1 MESIN
6 DYMMKDHAACD
17 AAFERAAGA
26 ARSADWPA
34 LQREAGAFLAH
45 IARHIELEESLLFPA
60 FEDKTGM
67 VDSGPSA
74 TMRHE
79 HTLMQ
84 PLFAQMRDAAAAQ
97 DGAGF
102 LDASRALHEILQMH
116 NMKEEQMM
124 YPMIEQAV
132 DAPSAAALV
141 EACREALGA
150 LA

>member
-1 MESIN
+1 MGSIN
-6 DYMMKDHAACD
+6 DYMMKDHAVCD

-26 ARSADWPA
+26 ARGADWPA

-45 IARHIELEESLLFPA
+45 IARHIELEEGLLFPA

-67 VDSGPSA
+67 VDAGPSA

-79 HTLMQ
+79 HVLMQ
-84 PLFAQMRDAAAAQ
+84 PLFARMRDAAAAH

-102 LDASRALHEILQMH
+102 LDAARALHEILQMH

-132 DAPSAAALV
+132 DAQAAAAMV
-141 EACREALGA
+141 DECRKALEALA
-150 LA
+150 